1 MRLDER
7 GLGADVVLETWI
19 GERLIWHTLM
29 ELVLRYC
36 EGESSL
42 SGNGSFTPWVDILGE
57 ELSEEEGVRAA
68 GLSQLI
74 LTTNGG
80 PLKMLAYRWCETAAV
95 SHVVDYRVSG
105 YTETDVEQSN
115 LVLQA
120 GEEATV
126 WVFDRL
132 TVAYLN
138 QWSASSLM
146 WELVYLDNSRRVVE
160 RPGVPN
166 SILNERHVSVVDIVS
181 ELSNRLLIRGVAGDV
196 IEGLHRADETA
207 ALVDLAT
214 IYLVEERLKG
224 SIFYLRKSRTE
235 ILKDGFGIHVNMLE
249 VAWCFGSSTI

>member
-1 MRLDER
+1 
-7 GLGADVVLETWI
+7 
-19 GERLIWHTLM
+19 
-29 ELVLRYC
+29 
-36 EGESSL
+36 
-42 SGNGSFTPWVDILGE
+42 
-57 ELSEEEGVRAA
+57 
-68 GLSQLI
+68 
-74 LTTNGG
+74 
-80 PLKMLAYRWCETAAV
+80 MLAYRWCETAAV